1 MTISVI
7 RHRRRYRNFHQQIL
21 RHQTAQRISD
31 QRQNRYAVA
40 PWRLH
45 TIVGFGGTGSSADK
59 QGIKRGTMVGRA
71 SASCSGHVPSLV
83 PPRSDAAAYGCR
95 PGREIVAGAMPN
107 SSLSPDTCPGDSG
120 GPLYVSSSL
129 PAVGDPPEA
138 EMRLAGV
145 TSRST
150 ARQQQQ
156 CGDGGIYVRLTGET
170 RAWLEAELARPQ
182 P

>member
-1 MTISVI
+1 M
-7 RHRRRYRNFHQQIL
+7 
-21 RHQTAQRISD
+21 
-31 QRQNRYAVA
+31 A